1 MKIFYLCLMM
11 FIAASVEAKEFI
23 ELNPVLYS
31 MKPNG
36 INEMIS
42 SQEFKQVV
50 QTTKDG
56 IYLVSWMDPNLWE
69 CRSSLTQIDSRGK
82 IRTEYP
88 EFIGGS
94 NGTYVFYLGEKSDF
108 EMNNANI
115 LSFANSC
122 LSQVYQ
128 QGNSKYDSVADGTEM
143 ALADSS
149 GILSTSGFYI
159 KKMQLGKKIVSY
171 GIVLKNK
178 I

>member
-1 MKIFYLCLMM
+1 MPAWMRPTIFKALSIKRRSKELSGSESKICGSKLFQKDEYKVVTHKTKHLDDSSQQLYVSNIRMIGKCKIKVEDRNIRKVKEKVMKIFYLCLMM

-42 SQEFKQVV
+42 SQKEFKQVV

-82 IRTEYP
+82 
-88 EFIGGS
+88 
-94 NGTYVFYLGEKSDF
+94 N
-108 EMNNANI
+108 
-115 LSFANSC
+115 
-122 LSQVYQ
+122 
-128 QGNSKYDSVADGTEM
+128 
-143 ALADSS
+143 
-149 GILSTSGFYI
+149 
-159 KKMQLGKKIVSY
+159 
-171 GIVLKNK
+171 
-178 I
+178 